1 MNNKRV
7 LGTFPLVTLSVAA
20 ILSVRNLPI
29 AAVYGYTAITFYILA
44 ALLFFL
50 PSALVCAELSTTW
63 PLKGGLYAWVKE
75 ALGERLGFVAIW
87 LEWVNT
93 VVSFPMMI
101 GFIVFTLIYPFAH
114 HLADNKFFEFFFMM
128 LVFWG
133 ITLINF
139 FGIRTSS
146 LFSSVGVICG
156 TLLVIG
162 IIIALGTYW
171 VLSGHEVR
179 THFSWAALWPHFQFD
194 NLAFLI
200 AVINGFSGIQI
211 MAFHAKE
218 TIAPEKTYKKAIL
231 WTGLIILLMS
241 ILGTL
246 AITFVMPSNS
256 PNLIGGIVQS
266 LTVFLEVFHLQWLV
280 PIIALMIAI
289 GVLSEINSW
298 MIGPSKGLLA
308 AAEEGKLPKYF
319 ALKNK
324 YDMPVGILIVQAV
337 FGTLLGSAYVFMP
350 SVNSGY
356 WLLSDLTAQ
365 FTIMMWVLL
374 FISAIVL
381 YYKRKDTKR
390 IFKIPGKQLGIW
402 LVGGVGTLTCL
413 VMLVVSYIPPTSV
426 IGEVGVLR
434 YELFL
439 IGGMVLFVILPLLY
453 SRLYDK

>member
-1 MNNKRV
+1 MSNKRV

-29 AAVYGYTAITFYILA
+29 AAVYGYTAITFYVLA

-75 ALGERLGFVAIW
+75 ALGEHLGFVAIW

-101 GFIVFTLIYPFAH
+101 GFIVFTLLYPFAH
-114 HLADNKFFEFFFMM
+114 HLADNKFFEFFFML

-133 ITLINF
+133 ITFVNL
-139 FGIRTSS
+139 FGIRASS
-146 LFSSVGVICG
+146 LFSSIGVIFG
-156 TLLVIG
+156 TLLVIVVIIGLG
-162 IIIALGTYW
+162 IYW
-171 VLSGHEVR
+171 VLSGHDVQA
-179 THFSWAALWPHFQFD
+179 HFSWAGLWPNFHFST
-194 NLAFLI
+194 LAFLI

-218 TIAPEKTYKKAIL
+218 TINPEKTYKRAIF
-231 WTGLIILLMS
+231 WTGFIILLMS

-246 AITFVMPSNS
+246 AITFVMPSAS
-256 PNLIGGIVQS
+256 PDLIGGIVQS
-266 LTVFLEVFHLQWLV
+266 LTVFLSVFHLKWLV
-280 PIIALMIAI
+280 PVIALMIAV

-308 AAEEGKLPKYF
+308 AAEEGKLPAFF

-324 YDMPVGILIVQAV
+324 HEIPVGILIVQAV
-337 FGTLLGSAYVFMP
+337 FGTLLGSAYIFMP

-374 FISAIVL
+374 FISAVVL
-381 YYKRKDTKR
+381 FYKRKETQR
-390 IFKIPGKQLGIW
+390 AFKIPGKQFGIW
-402 LVGGVGTLTCL
+402 LAGGVGTLTCL
-413 VMLVVSYIPPTSV
+413 VMLVVSYIPPASI
-426 IGEVGVLR
+426 IGESGMLR

-439 IGGMVLFVILPLLY
+439 VGGLFFFIIMPLLY
-453 SRLYDK
+453 LKFRNR